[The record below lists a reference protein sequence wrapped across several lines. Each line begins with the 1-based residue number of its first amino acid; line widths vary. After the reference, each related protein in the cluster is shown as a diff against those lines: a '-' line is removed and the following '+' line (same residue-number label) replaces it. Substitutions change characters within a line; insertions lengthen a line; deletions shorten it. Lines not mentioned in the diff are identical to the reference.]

1 LSSVQRAARDAAGDR
16 NVAELGD
23 VELLSRLVAFDS
35 VSQRSNLPIADF
47 ICDYLDRPEVTIER
61 FADETGTKVNLLIR
75 VGPPAEEGS
84 REGLVLCGHLDV
96 VPAGEAGWQSNP
108 FRLVEREGALYGRGT
123 ADMKGFIALAVNR
136 LRALPARRLR
146 RPLVLLLTRDEEI
159 GTLGARQLAE
169 HWSSREVLPR
179 STVIGEPTELRVVR
193 MHKGH
198 LKLRLTVAG
207 RAAHSGSPQ
216 LGQNA
221 IESAA
226 RAVAALGG
234 LRDELAAERGE
245 TSVHF
250 PEVPFVPLNVGTL
263 SGGSTVNVV
272 PDRCV
277 VELDLRPLPGVAA
290 EPLVERVQQRVGEA
304 LGEDGHRLELL
315 TMAPALMLEPEAPVY
330 RQLRR
335 QLGQTVDHS
344 VGYATDG
351 GWLQHLGLQC
361 VICGPGSIAV
371 AHRADEHLSLEQLTR
386 GGGVVERLIA
396 DSLG

>member
-1 LSSVQRAARDAAGDR
+1 MSAMT
-16 NVAELGD
+16 D
-23 VELLSRLVAFDS
+23 VELLARLVAFDS

-61 FADETGTKVNLLIR
+61 FPDETGTKVNLLIR
-75 VGPPAEEGS
+75 LGPPADEAT

-96 VPAGEAGWQSNP
+96 VPAGEAGWQSDP

-123 ADMKGFIALAVNR
+123 ADMKGFVALAVNR

-226 RAVAALGG
+226 RAVAALAG

-245 TSVHF
+245 TSTYF
-250 PEVPFVPLNVGTL
+250 PEVPFVPLNVGTI

-290 EPLVERVQQRVGEA
+290 EPLVARVQQRVGEA

-315 TMAPALMLEPEAPVY
+315 TIAPALMVEPEAPVY
-330 RQLRR
+330 RQLCR

-396 DSLG
+396 DTLD